1 MAFLPGGRLSS
12 RPHYFRADARAP
24 LPAAVVGHHSPS
36 TFGTFDTSANCS
48 VPQVT
53 ALFLLAHYCQGWRY
67 AMTSFP
73 LDITRVTVNLV
84 NLLRWKRHYESAK
97 LENLSDR
104 SLEDIGLEP
113 ARRNFAAVMPFWMP

>member
-1 MAFLPGGRLSS
+1 
-12 RPHYFRADARAP
+12 
-24 LPAAVVGHHSPS
+24 
-36 TFGTFDTSANCS
+36 
-48 VPQVT
+48 
-53 ALFLLAHYCQGWRY
+53 
-67 AMTSFP
+67 MTSFP

-113 ARRNFAAVMPFWMP
+113 PRRDFDAVKPFWMP